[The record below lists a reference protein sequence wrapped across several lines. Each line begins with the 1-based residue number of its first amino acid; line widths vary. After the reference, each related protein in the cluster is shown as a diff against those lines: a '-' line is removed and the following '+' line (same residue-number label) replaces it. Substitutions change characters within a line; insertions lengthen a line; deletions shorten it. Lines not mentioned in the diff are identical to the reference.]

1 MYTNFDQ
8 LPLLITVDVLSDV
21 LDISKTNAY
30 NLVRSDKLK
39 VVKIGKQYRV
49 PKEALIDYLRAA
61 G

>member
-1 MYTNFDQ
+1 MFTNFDQ
-8 LPLLITVDVLSDV
+8 LPLLLTVDDLSKV
-21 LDISKTNAY
+21 LDISKTNTY

-49 PKEALIDYLRAA
+49 PKEALIDYLRTA

>member
-8 LPLLITVDVLSDV
+8 LPLLLTVDDLSEI
-21 LDISKTNAY
+21 LDISKTNTY

-49 PKEALIDYLRAA
+49 PKEALIDYLRTA

>member
-21 LDISKTNAY
+21 LDISETNAY

-49 PKEALIDYLRAA
+49 PKEALIDYLRTA

>member
-49 PKEALIDYLRAA
+49 PKEALIDYLRTA